1 MRLIDADAVRDAIY
15 GMHVNGKEGVE
26 NALRNTYGADLREV
40 LYEIDELPTVC
51 DIEQIKSDIRNQLF
65 VGRIVNSKDFD
76 DGLKWCLELI
86 EEYTKG
92 ESE

>member
-51 DIEQIKSDIRNQLF
+51 DIKQIKAEIAEEVSKHSDEWQYVAGLMTA
-65 VGRIVNSKDFD
+65 KDIFE
-76 DGLKWCLELI
+76 KHMR
-86 EEYTKG
+86 G